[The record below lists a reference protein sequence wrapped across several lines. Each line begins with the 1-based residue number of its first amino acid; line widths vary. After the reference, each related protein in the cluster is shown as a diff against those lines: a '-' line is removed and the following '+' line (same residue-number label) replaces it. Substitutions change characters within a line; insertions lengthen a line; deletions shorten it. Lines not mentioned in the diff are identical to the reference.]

1 MVREREEG
9 EMVREKRREEREK
22 ERDIKRERDLFNRR
36 EMEKKDGSHGEKD
49 KIIAN

>member
-1 MVREREEG
+1 MHGDVWGGVWKDGRDCVSMERERE
-9 EMVREKRREEREK
+9 RY
-22 ERDIKRERDLFNRR
+22 LFRR